1 MWATEYKYDSIIIWK
16 NIQLDILITKKRS
29 WVLKIVCGY
38 NNKPAIMFY
47 EKNGFKKVEEIF
59 NTYLTDDTV
68 LYEYGY
74 AMKL

>member
-1 MWATEYKYDSIIIWK
+1 MKKHSIRYFNNKGKEAEYLRLFMVII
-16 NIQLDILITKKRS
+16 
-29 WVLKIVCGY
+29 
-38 NNKPAIMFY
+38 NKPAIMFY